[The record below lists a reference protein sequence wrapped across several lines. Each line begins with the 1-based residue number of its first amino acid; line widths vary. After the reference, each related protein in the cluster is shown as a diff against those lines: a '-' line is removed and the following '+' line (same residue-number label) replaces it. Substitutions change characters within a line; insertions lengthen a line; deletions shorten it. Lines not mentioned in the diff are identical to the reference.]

1 MKIDPLALI
10 GANLRDQVENYLDQL
25 PPLMMW
31 GDFIFQLDT
40 MAYKQLTTQ
49 ESWNWAAQS
58 RFGRADRLQYT
69 GKKRQTIKFDCEIYA
84 HLVNQTLL
92 TLVLKKQGVVN
103 EVSID
108 PVKALRLQANS
119 KIPQMLVTGT
129 GEVKGFWVMTDISQ
143 QIDAFKLDSAPK
155 HQNVTLTLQYYG
167 ARLNQDQAVPDSAST
182 GFTTK
187 ESKIKSAVADMKSFL
202 EKYI

>member
-49 ESWNWAAQS
+49 ESWNWATQS

-69 GKKRQTIKFDCEIYA
+69 GKKRPTIKFDCEIYA

-92 TLVLKKQGVVN
+92 TMVLKKQGVVN
-103 EVSID
+103 EVVVD
-108 PVKALRLQANS
+108 PITALRLQANS
-119 KIPQMLVTGT
+119 KIPQMLVTGA
-129 GEVKGFWVMTDISQ
+129 GEVKGFWVMTDMSRT
-143 QIDAFKLDSAPK
+143 IDEFKLNSEAK
-155 HQNVTLTLQYYG
+155 HQNVTLTLQHYG
-167 ARLNQDQAVPDSAST
+167 ARLEQDQAVPDTVSL

-187 ESKIKSAVADMKSFL
+187 ESKIKSAWAEMKSFI
-202 EKYI
+202 EEHS